1 MSNIVIQVINEAHFI
16 AAELDIAVY
25 HGGTPAFVTKS
36 YDRKF
41 TGGDYISLV
50 AEKLESMGYEV
61 SVELDVHRKNVSVL
75 KACTRERG
83 ADQ

>member
-16 AAELDIAVY
+16 AAELDIAVF

-36 YDRKF
+36 YDRNF
-41 TGGDYISLV
+41 VSGEYISLV
-50 AEKLESMGYEV
+50 AGKLESMGYEV
-61 SVELDVHRKNVSVL
+61 GVEGDVYRKNVSVL
-75 KACTRERG
+75 KACNREKG